1 MYTKKEVITFYY
13 ADDGKVFTDKEEC
26 QKYEKRRAKN
36 FKVRVWDETFEELSF
51 NENCNFNDV
60 WFFKCETE
68 EDFDLFKEIFPADYE
83 YYPSEKT
90 KLFFYSERFE
100 CFTTIEKYSEFCE
113 EVYRIA
119 KEKQKEF
126 DMK

>member
-1 MYTKKEVITFYY
+1 MYTKKEVITYYY
-13 ADDGKVFTDKEEC
+13 ADDGKIFTDKEEC
-26 QKYEKRRAKN
+26 QKYEKRRTKN

-51 NENCNFNDV
+51 NENCDINDV

-68 EDFDLFKEIFPADYE
+68 EDFDLFTEIFPAKYE

-90 KLFFYSERFE
+90 KLFFYSEYCG

-113 EVYRIA
+113 ESYGIA

>member
-1 MYTKKEVITFYY
+1 MYTKKEVITYYY

-51 NENCNFNDV
+51 NENCNINDI

-68 EDFDLFKEIFPADYE
+68 KDFDLFKENFPADYE

-90 KLFFYSERFE
+90 KLFFYSEHFG
-100 CFTTIEKYSEFCE
+100 CFTTIETYSEFWE
-113 EVYRIA
+113 EAYGIA
-119 KEKQKEF
+119 KKKQKEF